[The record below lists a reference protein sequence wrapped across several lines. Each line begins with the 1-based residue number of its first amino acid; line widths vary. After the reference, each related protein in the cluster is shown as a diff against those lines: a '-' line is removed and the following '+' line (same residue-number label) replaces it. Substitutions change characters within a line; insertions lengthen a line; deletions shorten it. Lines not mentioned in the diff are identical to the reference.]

1 MIGFNALRANFD
13 ATDWAWHD
21 IQDRCE
27 FNVVRVDTAA
37 SLSSID
43 ISSLISSDAK
53 YAGAILAPNGC
64 IYFIPY
70 TADRVMRLDP
80 ETGTAEL
87 IGDTLTATNAGYASN
102 KYWGGVLGPDGII
115 YCIPY
120 YAKYVM
126 KIDPTTDS
134 VDFMSTNIKN
144 STYANTTTH
153 MWRGG
158 VLSPNGII
166 YCIPYSAGHIL
177 KIDTINQTVST
188 MTDFTGSKINVES
201 TCGATL
207 SCYAGGVL
215 GPDGKI
221 YCIPLNADYVG
232 IIDPIAETF
241 TLDDVELTTSNT
253 GYGTLRYIGGI
264 LGPDGC
270 VYGIPYAAR
279 YFLKIDTTKETSK
292 TGYISVSNLSAVG
305 AKYSGGVLAPNGN
318 LYCIPYSA
326 DYVYVRKTKNGTL
339 SKGFQSW
346 DTDAERWNG
355 GVLAPNGKIY
365 CAPYDSDEILVISP
379 SPTTNT
385 NFGLA
390 TLLSPYL
397 NKF

>member
-1 MIGFNALRANFD
+1 MIGFNSLKANFD

-27 FNVVRVDTAA
+27 FNVARVDTAA

-43 ISSLISSDAK
+43 VSSLISTDAK
-53 YAGAILAPNGC
+53 YAGGVLAPNGC

-70 TADRVMRLDP
+70 TANRVMKLDP

-87 IGDTLTATNAGYASN
+87 IGDTVNAANAGYATM

-126 KIDPTTDS
+126 KIDPTTNT
-134 VDFMSTNIKN
+134 VDFMSTDIKD
-144 STYANTTTH
+144 STYANTTTM

-158 VLSPNGII
+158 VLAPNGII
-166 YCIPYSAGHIL
+166 YCIPYNAGYIL
-177 KIDTINQTVST
+177 KIDTVNQTVST
-188 MTDFTGSKINVES
+188 MTDYTGSKINVKD
-201 TCGATL
+201 TCGTTS

-221 YCIPLNADYVG
+221 YCIPYNADYVG

-241 TLDDVELTTSNT
+241 TLDDVELTTSNA
-253 GYGTLRYIGGI
+253 GYTSLKYIGGV
-264 LGPDGC
+264 LGTDGC
-270 VYGIPYAAR
+270 IYTIPYGAKN
-279 YFLKIDTTKETSK
+279 FLKIDTSKETGK
-292 TGYISVSNLSAVG
+292 TGYVTTSFSTAG
-305 AKYSGGVLAPNGN
+305 TKYSGGVLAPNGN
-318 LYCIPYSA
+318 LYCIPWGH
-326 DYVYVRKTKNGTL
+326 DYVYVQKTKNGTL
-339 SKGFQSW
+339 SKTFQSW
-346 DTDAERWNG
+346 DTAAERWNG

-365 CAPYDSDEILVISP
+365 CAPYDSDEVLIISP
-379 SPTTNT
+379 APTTNT